1 MRYILALTALAS
13 LPTHA
18 DMIDVDHIER
28 LPIADVIFFGE
39 VHDNPIHH
47 ENQARAIEQIG
58 PTALVFEMLTED
70 QASRMPDTL
79 PDMADLRE
87 LLDWDNSGWP
97 DFALYYPLFTAG
109 PDAHI
114 FGAGLPREA
123 ARAAMGQSLDQTFSG
138 DAAQFGLTADLPPA
152 QQRDREALQARAH
165 CDALPEDLLP
175 GMVDIQR
182 LRDAMLADAALEAVT
197 LTGGPVIVITGTGH
211 ARNDWGAPYML
222 TQAQPDLR
230 VLSVGQFEAIPE
242 NRPPHD
248 YWIVTDPHPRP
259 DPCEMFR

>member
-1 MRYILALTALAS
+1 MKYLFTLAALAYA
-13 LPTHA
+13 PAHA
-18 DMIDVDHIER
+18 EMIDADDVGD
-28 LPIADVIFFGE
+28 LPVADVIFLGE
-39 VHDNPIHH
+39 VHDNPMHH

-58 PTALVFEMLTED
+58 PTALVFEMLDRD
-70 QASRMPDTL
+70 QASRMPDNL
-79 PDMADLRE
+79 PDMAELRT
-87 LLDWDNSGWP
+87 LLDWDASGWP
-97 DFALYYPLFTAG
+97 DFELYYPLFSAAPG
-109 PDAHI
+109 AQV

-123 ARAAMGQSLDQTFSG
+123 ARAAMGQDLDQVFLG
-138 DAAQFGLTADLPPA
+138 DATLFGLTADLPAA
-152 QQRDREALQARAH
+152 QQHDREALQARAH
-165 CDALPEDLLP
+165 CDALPEELLP

-197 LTGGPVIVITGTGH
+197 QTGGPVVVITGTGH

-230 VLSVGQFEAIPE
+230 VLSVGQFEVIPE
-242 NRPPHD
+242 DRPPHD